1 MTDQNNEQES
11 VEFIDQK
18 IERKEHKNISFRGIL
33 DGSLLAR
40 REVAKQL
47 PFIIFLTLLGIIYIA
62 NRYHAER
69 LSREVISLQAE
80 VKELRAESITTASE
94 LMFISKQ
101 SEVSKLVEQKGLG
114 LKESLVPPKKIVI
127 EKDK

>member
-1 MTDQNNEQES
+1 MTDQTKEQES

-18 IERKEHKNISFRGIL
+18 IEKKEHKNISFRGIL
-33 DGSLLAR
+33 DGSLLAKK
-40 REVAKQL
+40 EVAKQL

-69 LSREVISLQAE
+69 VSREVLSLQEE

-101 SEVSKLVEQKGLG
+101 SEVSKLVEQRGLG
-114 LKESLVPPKKIVI
+114 LKESLEPPKKIVI
-127 EKDK
+127 EKK